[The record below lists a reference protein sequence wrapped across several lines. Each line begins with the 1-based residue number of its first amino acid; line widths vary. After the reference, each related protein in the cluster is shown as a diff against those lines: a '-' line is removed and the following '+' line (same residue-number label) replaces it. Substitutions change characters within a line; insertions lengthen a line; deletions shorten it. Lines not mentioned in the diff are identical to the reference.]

1 VIVKESGTFPRGEA
15 GSLGKEGIEMKR
27 KMRSSRVF
35 LVTVVVI
42 LGTILAT
49 TGISYAII
57 NGEPDGNGHPY
68 VGAVHNNVVFCSG
81 SAISPYIF
89 VTAAHCFN
97 YPGEQV
103 WVTFDPEPFA
113 PGKRKV
119 RYFTGSWYPH
129 PDACLGCGPGLE
141 FDTNDVAVVVL
152 HRPVSLPEYAQLPE
166 EGLVDNL
173 EMGTE
178 VTIVGYG
185 AQYYQTGGGPR
196 EPVFLRARYYA
207 TANLITSDQTN
218 SEEYI
223 KLSQNP
229 AQENGGFCFGDSGG
243 PDLLEEGG
251 TATILAVNSW
261 GNNENCTG
269 VGYSN
274 RIDTKSALDFILSF
288 F

>member
-1 VIVKESGTFPRGEA
+1 
-15 GSLGKEGIEMKR
+15 MKDN
-27 KMRSSRVF
+27 MRSKRFFLLTVARV
-35 LVTVVVI
+35 LATV
-42 LGTILAT
+42 LGTA
-49 TGISYAII
+49 GVSYAIV
-57 NGEPDGNGHPY
+57 NGEPDGYGHPY

-81 SAISPYIF
+81 AVISPYLF

-129 PDACLGCGPGLE
+129 PDVCLGCGPGLE

-152 HRPVSLPEYAQLPE
+152 DRPVDLPEYAQLPT
-166 EGLVDNL
+166 EGLVDTL
-173 EMGTE
+173 AMGTE

-185 AQYYQTGGGPR
+185 AQYYQTGDGPR

-207 TANLITSDQTN
+207 LANLITSDQTN

-229 AQENGGFCFGDSGG
+229 AQEKGGFCFGDSGG

-251 TATILAVNSW
+251 MATILAVNSW
-261 GNNENCTG
+261 GHNENCTG

-288 F
+288 FGKARK